1 MSEVLGELRATFR
14 GHSAVFGNFAC
25 NSPEYVAGLYH
36 FMLLSH
42 SCSGIA
48 CGFGEGGAH
57 RGCGWGEEGVWVRR
71 EGRIE
76 VWLWA

>member
-1 MSEVLGELRATFR
+1 MRLFGGTVRC
-14 GHSAVFGNFAC
+14 SAISHAIP
-25 NSPEYVAGLYH
+25 PEYVVGLYH

-42 SCSGIA
+42 SCLGIA